1 MASWPAK
8 PTGFRVDLPHKGS
21 HALHPGPYPPDLSRW
36 NSYGCFNTDF
46 SRAPSRLARRTRT
59 IWQYRHVP
67 ALSGLL
73 SAFPGVSRTRL
84 PSASIRPLRRPNGE
98 VLSPPL
104 GHKAPRGAR
113 FPRSTR
119 VRPGLGRTLS
129 LPRGQRCSSAIESSV
144 AAACRLATA
153 GPCHPGTTTQPGML
167 TLRGISKSF
176 LVVAPPVLPLACNR
190 HGWSSGPWAFP

>member
-1 MASWPAK
+1 VASWPAK
-8 PTGFRVDLPHKGS
+8 PTGFRVDPPTRGS

-46 SRAPSRLARRTRT
+46 SRTPSRLARRTRT

-73 SAFPGVSRTRL
+73 PALPGVSRTRL

-119 VRPGLGRTLS
+119 VRHGWGWMS
-129 LPRGQRCSSAIESSV
+129 SIPRGRRCPHGRECSTT
-144 AAACRLATA
+144 AACRITTA
-153 GPCHPGTTTQPGML
+153 LSLSPRHCIPTRRVML
-167 TLRGISKSF
+167 TRHQRG
-176 LVVAPPVLPLACNR
+176 
-190 HGWSSGPWAFP
+190 FPF